1 MADTQTWQDI
11 LDVDDVRDEADF
23 ADMTTD
29 AIQSQYA
36 HAKRIRGVAEKVRQE
51 IDATQDMVD
60 LHGMVADMQT
70 AQGVYL
76 DWWGQ
81 RVGVDRYIKVK
92 DEYVRFDDDYFRFL
106 LLYRAVCNVSDS
118 TCATMNR
125 TLSMLTNTKVFCV
138 DYQDMTISSVV
149 VIGAISDAMSTVLAT
164 YGLLNRPAG
173 VLANYLVIY
182 PNEEIFGF
190 QGSDL
195 LPLIKVFLIPVVQ
208 FKCKHSNIV

>member
-81 RVGVDRYIKVK
+81 RVGVDRLLKVK
-92 DEYVRFDDDYFRFL
+92 GEYVRFDDDYYRFL
-106 LLYRAVCNVSDS
+106 IFYRALCNIAN
-118 TCATMNR
+118 ATADAANR
-125 TLSMLTNTKVFCV
+125 LLSMLTDTVVFVV
-138 DYQDMTISSVV
+138 DYQDMAISSVV
-149 VIGAISDAMSTVLAT
+149 IIGAIPDMQSQILST

-173 VLANYLVIY
+173 VLANYLIIY
-182 PNEEIFGF
+182 PDEQIFGF
-190 QGSDL
+190 EGSQL
-195 LPLIKVFLIPVVQ
+195 LPFNQGVFNPGRSIP
-208 FKCKHSNIV
+208 IG

>member
-81 RVGVDRYIKVK
+81 RVGVDRLLKVAG
-92 DEYVRFDDDYFRFL
+92 EFYRFDDDYYRFL
-106 LLYRAVCNVSDS
+106 LFYRARCNLADS
-118 TCATMNR
+118 TAATMNDM
-125 TLSMLTNTKVFCV
+125 LSQLTNTRTFVI
-138 DYQDMTISSVV
+138 DYQMMNISSVV
-149 VIGAISDAMSTVLAT
+149 IIGAISDLQAQILAT

-173 VLANYLVIY
+173 VLANYLIIY
-182 PNEEIFGF
+182 PDERIFGF
-190 QGSDL
+190 LGSDL
-195 LPLIKVFLIPVVQ
+195 EPFDQGVFNPGRSIPIQ
-208 FKCKHSNIV
+208 